1 MLHELKMQKENNE
14 LKVKLKDKDSIAQTT
29 RSNLMRLYNKNLKLG
44 FQVNTMQQILDHEVE
59 VNQALW
65 AEKESVDQIL
75 VESKS
80 QNQKLEEEVARL
92 KEKVKKSKGGKR
104 YFKENIIDVVMKS
117 FFNSEA

>member
-1 MLHELKMQKENNE
+1 
-14 LKVKLKDKDSIAQTT
+14 
-29 RSNLMRLYNKNLKLG
+29 MRLYNKNLKLG